1 MFNAVKMFSVLSV
14 EHSHSLLLVVQCRV
28 TQYIEKT
35 FIQHARVVKKHKLS
49 VFCLCVDDALVHPP
63 HEGGGNVSMQCKIRP
78 FIQLS
83 TSPLMLIRGL
93 AVGTDFIDEKKMC
106 GHRG

>member
-14 EHSHSLLLVVQCRV
+14 EHSRSLLLVVQCRV

-49 VFCLCVDDALVHPP
+49 VFL
-63 HEGGGNVSMQCKIRP
+63 
-78 FIQLS
+78 
-83 TSPLMLIRGL
+83 LM
-93 AVGTDFIDEKKMC
+93 C
-106 GHRG
+106 